1 VVIWNS
7 QLSPNACSVHVGL
20 RDFLGLS
27 VDNNEKMLAK
37 HVHSIADATEN
48 GKVTKDDFELFCL
61 GAPPDFKPVPR
72 KWSEAFPDPVPTP
85 MSGNTPTAS
94 RSSSP
99 APMNGTKLAETEETT
114 LMF

>member
-1 VVIWNS
+1 
-7 QLSPNACSVHVGL
+7 L

-72 KWSEAFPDPVPTP
+72 KWSEAFESRSNSPTP
-85 MSGNTPTAS
+85 MDE
-94 RSSSP
+94 
-99 APMNGTKLAETEETT
+99 TKLAETEETS
-114 LMF
+114 LLF